1 MAARNNDLEKIIQLF
16 LDEIKRTYRLDC
28 AYLLQSSSSWSILGL
43 RQKNSSAKPHS
54 GENLYRIEGTIHGNS
69 GY

>member
-28 AYLLQSSSSWSILGL
+28 AYLLQSSSSWSNWPETKEFISKATFG
-43 RQKNSSAKPHS
+43 RKP
-54 GENLYRIEGTIHGNS
+54 L
-69 GY
+69 